1 MIFATVLIGMRFSR
15 RIFRRVNRPAFNL
28 LRAMN
33 FEAST
38 GYVVIS
44 EDIRTS
50 VLYMYIMQR
59 KPKAWQER
67 MLKIID
73 DNTKLPGGWKH
84 SLPDFE
90 SHLDDL
96 GFIEEEKEEKFE
108 FWNEEE

>member
-67 MLKIID
+67 TLKIID
-73 DNTKLPGGWKH
+73 KGTPLPKNWRMR
-84 SLPDFE
+84 LPDFS
-90 SHLDDL
+90 SHLVEGEKELYTFGEQLDAY
-96 GFIEEEKEEKFE
+96 EEE
-108 FWNEEE
+108 